1 MKNGYFVSERDFN
14 LLATIAETLLE
25 SDPRERLTG
34 ELLTPI
40 VERVRNEPTTVD
52 DEKDLAE
59 RDAYWD
65 KVCEQHDRDRLA
77 NEPSM
82 EGWDAKWAADVVASK
97 LTGGV

>member
-1 MKNGYFVSERDFN
+1 MKQGYFISERDFA
-14 LLATIAETLLE
+14 LLATITEMLLE
-25 SDPRERLTG
+25 EERLAG

-40 VERVRNEPTTVD
+40 VERVRDEPTTVD
-52 DEKDLAE
+52 DMAE

-82 EGWDAKWAADVVASK
+82 EGWDAKWAADVVANK